1 MLIRANS
8 LAKGFSGVRPEVV
21 NTLIRMLNAGVTPLV
36 PSKGSVGASGDLA
49 PLSHIALVLCEPPTP
64 RADDCGAATF
74 QGETLP
80 GSEAMRRAGIPRL
93 VLEAKE
99 GLALTNGATAI
110 ASMACLALY
119 DAWNLVRNAE
129 VALAMSLEALHGF
142 SDAFDPRPHQVR
154 PHPGQAETAQDVRRL
169 TEGSELLDRMP
180 QKVQDAYSLR
190 CSPQVLGAVRD
201 ALRFVESTLH
211 TEINAASDNPLIFMD
226 LERENKAISA
236 GNFHGEPLA
245 FAMDLLGIVTAEV
258 ANIAERRVYR
268 LTDPALSDGLPSML
282 VAKPGLNCG
291 YMMPQYTAAALV
303 SDNKTLAHPDSVDS
317 IPTSA
322 GQEDHVSMG
331 TNAARHAMEIIRN
344 SEMVVAIEMLSAAQ
358 ALDLRPPE
366 LRRGPGTAVAYRF
379 MRKIVPTMQAD
390 QPLSREMQRAAELV
404 HSGEIPA
411 AIARQAGEAV
421 ERFFR

>member
-1 MLIRANS
+1 
-8 LAKGFSGVRPEVV
+8 
-21 NTLIRMLNAGVTPLV
+21 
-36 PSKGSVGASGDLA
+36 
-49 PLSHIALVLCEPPTP
+49 
-64 RADDCGAATF
+64 
-74 QGETLP
+74 
-80 GSEAMRRAGIPRL
+80 
-93 VLEAKE
+93 
-99 GLALTNGATAI
+99 
-110 ASMACLALY
+110 
-119 DAWNLVRNAE
+119 
-129 VALAMSLEALHGF
+129 
-142 SDAFDPRPHQVR
+142 
-154 PHPGQAETAQDVRRL
+154 
-169 TEGSELLDRMP
+169 
-180 QKVQDAYSLR
+180 
-190 CSPQVLGAVRD
+190 
-201 ALRFVESTLH
+201 
-211 TEINAASDNPLIFMD
+211 
-226 LERENKAISA
+226 
-236 GNFHGEPLA
+236 
-245 FAMDLLGIVTAEV
+245 MDLLGIVTAEV